1 MTDALPTLTDA
12 DVTRIEAK
20 ELETALAKVNA
31 GATLT
36 KHERELVKRAHERGR
51 HAPAA
56 AAPSFSPTSQELSLD
71 DVSHELPAELV
82 AHSARY
88 LKQRNPRLYNAI
100 LLGLEWA
107 IPKIVLAERLGVSRN
122 LIRAVEA
129 QESTA
134 LDQGKKVLIES
145 VRRFV
150 HGAWERLGEE
160 VDAMKLENLAIAA
173 GIGTEKLLL
182 LSGEATQRVEHTR
195 KLTPEE
201 QALQDL
207 MQQFTGAC
215 GMGLNSGNPSAMPAL
230 PDPSERVDGGSVA
243 LSNPLIVRDLRESE
257 ALVMPKD
264 TENPSNFNQ
273 GGGGGHAAEPPNSL

>member
-56 AAPSFSPTSQELSLD
+56 APVSFSTPNQELSLD
-71 DVSHELPAELV
+71 DTTQELPAELV
-82 AHSARY
+82 PHSARY

-122 LIRAVEA
+122 LIRAVES

-207 MQQFTGAC
+207 MQQLTGGRVIHLDAE
-215 GMGLNSGNPSAMPAL
+215 NPPAMPAL
-230 PDPSERVDGGSVA
+230 PDPSEHVDGGSMA
-243 LSNPLIVRDLRESE
+243 LSKPLIMRGFRDSE

-264 TENPSNFNQ
+264 TEAASNFNQ
-273 GGGGGHAAEPPNSL
+273 GGGGGRAAAPPNSL